1 MLIFTLKVHLER
13 LGLCSLSSIDGNI
26 RNSSSSLTEFN
37 IDNKNSKVEVIGNKE
52 RFKAQVHLCY
62 TWMETWRAL
71 NSSEYDMAVVE
82 MNIIQHY
89 TEFIKTAGK
98 HGGSDELALT
108 GKLEIK

>member
-1 MLIFTLKVHLER
+1 M
-13 LGLCSLSSIDGNI
+13 SSIDGNI

-37 IDNKNSKVEVIGNKE
+37 IDNKNSKVEVRE